1 MVMLLGFTA
10 TTNIRVVMLG
20 LFVLSVETK
29 MSLRA
34 TASTISTLVIHVLIN
49 WPVVTKRS
57 F

>member
-29 MSLRA
+29 MNLRA